1 MANSYSQ
8 DIVEHNKYRKGTRY
22 QVSWPTLSE
31 FTVQPRRIDLIQK
44 QYYHDVV
51 ILEFSKTSH
60 LWFETIKTGI
70 PVQFTWNQENLSRTW
85 IGHVS
90 AIDKDESAARENI
103 MKIHCVSATYPLKQ
117 KSTKVFRNT
126 TIPDAVELIVKE
138 FGFKFVG
145 TNHPRVFEQLNISG
159 HSYWEWIQEQA
170 KKIGYGLIVDGL
182 NFIFKPID
190 ELINLGFSSAPIM
203 SMGSS
208 SALASNQQYL
218 DRTLDNIKVVN
229 GEHVENVSELRMTKT
244 VGGVDPITS
253 KSYVSTTSPGT
264 VGVNVRSSVS
274 DVLFDDYKTDVV
286 ANSASAVSFASE
298 AASQLAR
305 LSLPAIIRGQGDPRL
320 RPFSPVLLQ
329 GTGQPT
335 DGFWIV
341 EEVTHMLH
349 QVGDYMVKARVLTDG
364 MGDSASNS
372 FRQRDTSLVGTV
384 NLTEAL
390 KNGGKQLQTFDRKDV
405 TVRSTSVILS
415 TKNQGFK
422 RTPTLWTVKRG
433 K

>member
-1 MANSYSQ
+1 MASNSHE
-8 DIVEHNKYRKGTRY
+8 ILEHNKYRRGTKF
-22 QVSWPTLSE
+22 QVTWPTISE

-44 QYYHDVV
+44 QYFHDVV
-51 ILEFSKTSH
+51 IFEFSKTSH
-60 LWFETIKTGI
+60 LWFETIKTGV
-70 PVQFTWNQENLSRTW
+70 PVQFTWTQENLTRTW

-90 AIDKDESAARENI
+90 AIDKDESPSRENL

-117 KSTKVFRNT
+117 RATRVFRQT
-126 TIPDAVELIVKE
+126 TIPDAVSTVVKE
-138 FGFKFVG
+138 FGFNFVG
-145 TNHPRVFEQLNISG
+145 TNHPMVFEQLNLSG

-203 SMGSS
+203 SMTAS
-208 SALASNQQYL
+208 SAMPANQQFL
-218 DRTLDNIKVVN
+218 DRTLDNIKVIN

-253 KSYVSTTSPGT
+253 KSYVSTSSPGS
-264 VGVNVRSSVS
+264 VGSSIRQEVG

-286 ANSASAVSFASE
+286 AHGSSAVAYSSE
-298 AASQLAR
+298 AAAQLSR
-305 LSLPAIIRGQGDPRL
+305 LSLPAIIKGQGDPRL
-320 RPFSPVLLQ
+320 RPFSPVLIQ

-349 QVGDYMVKARVLTDG
+349 QVGDYSVKARILTDG
-364 MGDSASNS
+364 MGNSASHS
-372 FRQRDTSLVGTV
+372 FRQRDTSLVGTI
-384 NLTEAL
+384 NLNEAL
-390 KNGGKQLQTFDRKDV
+390 KNGGKQLQMFNKKDV
-405 TVRSTSVILS
+405 AVKSSTLILS
-415 TKNQGFK
+415 SKNQGFK
-422 RTPTLWTVKRG
+422 RTPTSWTLTRG